1 MNILIMHDT
10 DARIEIL
17 NVAGNLIAE
26 DVETFL
32 SEHGYSVNNITWM
45 TASNDSIPVTFHHYG
60 SMATTGEELHTSK
73 DFELKDR
80 SIYDEVEYLKKRER
94 KELKEALRTHG
105 AKVEDGYELYFEDEE
120 PVVAAYL
127 WDEPCDIVVKAVKVD
142 GEGYLTFLGEDKQD
156 RGETHEIP
164 EDDFFAGQLEYVID
178 KVCEYPIN
186 H

>member
-1 MNILIMHDT
+1 MNILIMHDA

-17 NVAGNLIAE
+17 NVADNLIGE

-32 SEHGYSVNNITWM
+32 SGHGYSVNNITWM
-45 TASNDSIPVTFHHYG
+45 PASDDGIPVTFHHYG
-60 SMATTGEELHTSK
+60 SIATTGKKLYTSK
-73 DFELKDR
+73 GYELKDR

-94 KELKEALRTHG
+94 KELKEALRAHG
-105 AKVEDGYELYFEDEE
+105 EKVEDGYELHFEDEE
-120 PVVAAYL
+120 PVIAAYL

-142 GEGYLTFLGEDKQD
+142 SEGFLTFLGEDKQD
-156 RGETHEIP
+156 RGEIREIP

-178 KVCEYPIN
+178 KVYEYPIN